1 MMSRTEKRLCAVA
14 LVFVVVYLGAAALTI
29 HSRIEKKNEIT
40 RIESAGAA
48 PDEGHLMMAELF
60 LPMLIL
66 LTVTVCFIIVKKKR
80 EKTRQLLDRSKDEP
94 PIIQEIS
101 APE

>member
-1 MMSRTEKRLCAVA
+1 MMSRIEKRLCAVA
-14 LVFVVVYLGAAALTI
+14 LVFVIVYLGAAVLTI
-29 HSRIEKKNEIT
+29 QSRIEKKDEVA

-66 LTVTVCFIIVKKKR
+66 FTVTVCFIIVKKKR
-80 EKTRQLLDRSKDEP
+80 EKTRQLLDRPNDEP

>member
-1 MMSRTEKRLCAVA
+1 MSRIEKRLCVLA
-14 LVFVVVYLGAAALTI
+14 LVFVIVYLGAAALTI
-29 HSRIEKKNEIT
+29 YSRIEKKNEIT

-60 LPMLIL
+60 LPMMIL
-66 LTVTVCFIIVKKKR
+66 FTVTVCFIIVKKKR
-80 EKTRQLLDRSKDEP
+80 EKTRQLLDASTDEP

-101 APE
+101 TPE